1 MVVCLSISL
10 YNYSMFVRNRVAR
23 TSQDK
28 GQDTGRLSKEIG
40 VKLCNSLDGVYGA
53 SEKLTFALRRS
64 INSVAGILFKM
75 LSQRAAM
82 KTLRSNMDSLVGVT
96 TKLEPKMEEVDGVLQ
111 KLNGE
116 ILSSGVVVEQFG
128 SSVKN
133 VAEEVSSKVSTI
145 DELAAATGEGIGKV
159 TRVLDV
165 INVLSQNVDAIRDV
179 ISAINDIS
187 ERTNLLAMNAAIE
200 AAHAGKAGLGFAVV
214 AGEIRKLSEGTKAN
228 SANIEK
234 TLKSMLDSLADVRKT
249 ADEAGS
255 AMKWIGGKVEETRE
269 SFQEVAQ
276 DMDQLASNS
285 RDVSMSV
292 RQVSDLSKQ
301 TKDYFGV
308 VVANVKEMMGGL
320 DGGSQIFDEIRGRQ
334 NDIFDLLGGDFYDMN
349 EMLNSNLDIDVHSR
363 QQSVSL
369 GECSC
374 RYSRDVFPFTEI
386 LIKHLSWVTKVRALL
401 DGRISA
407 EGATLGDHHSCALGQ
422 WIDNKA
428 ESAGVTSSQNFQV
441 LLKEHEALHGIVQQV
456 YRTAKIMTEEEK
468 ERKFSELLE
477 KSNAVIDC
485 LVKLRSSIG

>member
-1 MVVCLSISL
+1 MV
-10 YNYSMFVRNRVAR
+10 YYHNSMFAKNRVNGKN
-23 TSQDK
+23 QDGCCDIK
-28 GQDTGRLSKEIG
+28 GFGKEITG
-40 VKLCNSLDGVYGA
+40 DFRNNLDGVYGA
-53 SEKLTFALRRS
+53 SEKLTFALKRS

-82 KTLRSNMDSLVGVT
+82 KTLRSNMDSIFGVT
-96 TKLEPKMEEVDGVLQ
+96 SKLEPKMEEVDGVLQ

-133 VAEEVSSKVSTI
+133 VAEEVSSKVQTI
-145 DELAAATGEGIGKV
+145 DELAVATGEGVGKV

-234 TLKSMLDSLADVRKT
+234 TLKSMIDSLADVRKT

-269 SFQEVAQ
+269 SFQEVAL
-276 DMDQLASNS
+276 DMDRLASNS
-285 RDVSMSV
+285 RDVSSSV
-292 RQVSDLSKQ
+292 RQVSDLSKR
-301 TKDYFGV
+301 TKDYFRV
-308 VVANVKEMMGGL
+308 VVTNIKEMMSGL

-334 NDIFDLLGGDFYDMN
+334 NDIFDLLGGDFSDMN
-349 EMLNSNLDIDVHSR
+349 EMLSSNLDIDINSR
-363 QQSVSL
+363 HQAQSL
-369 GECSC
+369 GDGSSK
-374 RYSRDVFPFTEI
+374 YSKDSFPFTAI

-407 EGATLGDHHSCALGQ
+407 EGATLGDHHSCDLGK
-422 WIDNKA
+422 WIDNEA
-428 ESAGVTSSQNFQV
+428 SATGVTSSQNFQI
-441 LLKEHEALHGIVQQV
+441 LLREHEALHGIVQQV
-456 YRTAKIMTEEEK
+456 YRSVRMMTEEEK
-468 ERKFSELLE
+468 EQKFRELLE

-485 LVKLRSSIG
+485 LVKLRTTVG

>member
-1 MVVCLSISL
+1 
-10 YNYSMFVRNRVAR
+10 MFAKNRVTR

-28 GQDTGRLSKEIG
+28 GCDAAGLSKEIS
-40 VKLCNSLDGVYGA
+40 VKLGNNLDGVYGA
-53 SEKLTFALRRS
+53 SEKLTFALKRS

-82 KTLRSNMDSLVGVT
+82 KTLRSNMDSIFGVT
-96 TKLEPKMEEVDGVLQ
+96 SKLEPKMEEVDGVLQ

-133 VAEEVSSKVSTI
+133 VAEEVSSKVQTI
-145 DELAAATGEGIGKV
+145 DELAVATGEGVGKV

-234 TLKSMLDSLADVRKT
+234 TLKSMIDSLADVRKT
-249 ADEAGS
+249 ADEAGT

-276 DMDQLASNS
+276 DMEHLASNS
-285 RDVSMSV
+285 RDVSLSV
-292 RQVSDLSKQ
+292 RQVSDLSKR

-308 VVANVKEMMGGL
+308 VVTNVKEMMRGL

-363 QQSVSL
+363 HQSEALSM
-369 GECSC
+369 CSC
-374 RYSRDVFPFTEI
+374 KYNTDNFPFTEI

-401 DGRISA
+401 DGRMSA
-407 EGATLGDHHSCALGQ
+407 EGATLGDHHSCDLGK
-422 WIDNKA
+422 WIDHKA
-428 ESAGVTSSQNFQV
+428 EATGITSSQNFKI

-456 YRTAKIMTEEEK
+456 YRSAKIMTEEER
-468 ERKFSELLE
+468 EQKFKDLLE

-485 LVKLRSSIG
+485 LVKLRSSIN

>member
-1 MVVCLSISL
+1 
-10 YNYSMFVRNRVAR
+10 MFAKHRFTVMSRDRG
-23 TSQDK
+23 D
-28 GQDTGRLSKEIG
+28 DTAGFGKEI
-40 VKLCNSLDGVYGA
+40 NAEFSNNLDVVYGA

-75 LSQRAAM
+75 FSQRTAM
-82 KTLRSNMDSLVGVT
+82 KTLRSNMDSIFGVT
-96 TKLEPKMEEVDGVLQ
+96 SKLEPKMEEVDGVLQ
-111 KLNGE
+111 KLNNE
-116 ILSSGVVVEQFG
+116 IMSSGVVVEQFG

-133 VAEEVSSKVSTI
+133 VAEQVSSKVQTI
-145 DELAAATGEGIGKV
+145 DELAVATGEGVGKV

-179 ISAINDIS
+179 ILAINDIS

-234 TLKSMLDSLADVRKT
+234 TLKSMIDSLADVRKT

-255 AMKWIGGKVEETRE
+255 AMKWIGGKVEETRD
-269 SFQEVAQ
+269 SFQEVAR
-276 DMDQLASNS
+276 DMDTLSFNS
-285 RDVSMSV
+285 RDVSSSV
-292 RQVSDLSKQ
+292 RQVSELSRR
-301 TKDYFGV
+301 TKDYFSDV
-308 VVANVKEMMGGL
+308 VTDIKEMMSGL

-349 EMLNSNLDIDVHSR
+349 EMLVSNLDIDNNSR
-363 QQSVSL
+363 QQAQYL
-369 GECSC
+369 CECSC
-374 RYSRDVFPFTEI
+374 KYSKDAFPFTVI

-407 EGATLGDHHSCALGQ
+407 EGATLGDHHSCDLGK
-422 WIDNKA
+422 WIDNEA
-428 ESAGVTSSQNFQV
+428 STAGITTSPIFQV
-441 LLKEHEALHGIVQQV
+441 LLKEHEALHSIVQQV
-456 YRTAKIMTEEEK
+456 YRGLRMMTEEEK
-468 ERKFSELLE
+468 EQKFRELLE

-485 LVKLRSSIG
+485 LVKLRSSIS

>member
-1 MVVCLSISL
+1 
-10 YNYSMFVRNRVAR
+10 MFAKNRVNGK
-23 TSQDK
+23 TQDVCCDVK
-28 GQDTGRLSKEIG
+28 GFSKEITG
-40 VKLCNSLDGVYGA
+40 DLRNNLDGVYSA
-53 SEKLTFALRRS
+53 SEKLTFALKRS

-82 KTLRSNMDSLVGVT
+82 KTLRANMDSIFGVT
-96 TKLEPKMEEVDGVLQ
+96 SKLEPKMEEVDGVLQ

-133 VAEEVSSKVSTI
+133 VAEEVSSKVQTI
-145 DELAAATGEGIGKV
+145 DELAVATGEGVGKV

-234 TLKSMLDSLADVRKT
+234 TLKSMIDSLADVRKT

-269 SFQEVAQ
+269 SFQEVAL
-276 DMDQLASNS
+276 DMDRLASNS
-285 RDVSMSV
+285 RDVSSSV
-292 RQVSDLSKQ
+292 RQVSDLSKR

-308 VVANVKEMMGGL
+308 VVTNIKEMMSGL

-334 NDIFDLLGGDFYDMN
+334 NDIFDLLGGDFY
-349 EMLNSNLDIDVHSR
+349 EMPI
-363 QQSVSL
+363 
-369 GECSC
+369 
-374 RYSRDVFPFTEI
+374 Y
-386 LIKHLSWVTKVRALL
+386 
-401 DGRISA
+401 
-407 EGATLGDHHSCALGQ
+407 
-422 WIDNKA
+422 
-428 ESAGVTSSQNFQV
+428 
-441 LLKEHEALHGIVQQV
+441 
-456 YRTAKIMTEEEK
+456 
-468 ERKFSELLE
+468 
-477 KSNAVIDC
+477 
-485 LVKLRSSIG
+485 